1 MANCS
6 VIDLGSLP
14 PNASATEV
22 LNAFANTNMLPID
35 SVSNELGDLVD
46 ASNNFAEKLEK
57 LEYSVVDLQLKVY
70 ILEGR
75 ISREEANRLLKMWK
89 SEDPDNR
96 YLAEE
101 IINKFE
107 DNEYSI

>member
-1 MANCS
+1 MAIAYPYTSTSTSTTLVNN
-6 VIDLGSLP
+6 DLNDL
-14 PNASATEV
+14 
-22 LNAFANTNMLPID
+22 ID
-35 SVSNELGDLVD
+35 SSNE
-46 ASNNFAEKLEK
+46 FADKLEK
-57 LEYSVVDLQLKVY
+57 LEYRVLELELKVY

-89 SEDPDNR
+89 SEDSDNR

-101 IINKFE
+101 IIKKFE